1 MCTPVVILP
10 LGISERL
17 ARMKNEAPV
26 DSSLPFILLRYFWR
40 VLLVQSIGWRGLV
53 RHDGKESNRTIE
65 NPYDKY
71 KPNNF
76 EWSFLAANLFHTF
89 HEKVE
94 HQID

>member
-76 EWSFLAANLFHTF
+76 GVEFFGCKSFSCVSR
-89 HEKVE
+89 KG
-94 HQID
+94 